1 MRFLRCSAVLLV
13 VAIGGWAMA
22 GRHTMPLD
30 GTWSVED
37 TRTADASPQTDTHQ
51 TPVPGMINL
60 AQPAFAD
67 VDRFDSR
74 EMIERRIREKTMPAS
89 ERTTA
94 AGVARQQRNY
104 FWLRRTFRAPAA
116 RQVAFLKVNKA
127 QFGTA
132 VWLNGKKIG
141 EHLGCFT
148 AGYFNLAGAILWG
161 AENEL
166 VIRIG
171 AHPAVLPPSV
181 ACGTDFEKIK
191 WTPGIYDSVS
201 LEFSDNPRIESV
213 QVAPRIRSSE
223 ILVETVVKNYLD
235 RAVTFAL
242 THRVKPW
249 NTPATQSVTLRAGER
264 KTLTA
269 TVKLAG
275 AKLWSPESP
284 TLYTVE
290 TSTGGDSVA
299 SRFGMREFRF
309 DTATKRAYLNGKLI
323 FLRGSNITL
332 HRFFEDPKCGAL
344 PWNEKWVRKLLVE
357 IPHQMNWNSFRF
369 CIGPVPDKW
378 LEIAD
383 EAGLLIQNEFF
394 IWTGRDKWHTE
405 WDTGDLITQ
414 YKEWMRDNWNHPSV
428 AIWDSCN
435 ETNADVLGDTII
447 PAVRGLDRSNRPW
460 ENGYNLPQG
469 PDDPIEDHPYLFS
482 RYVFGEKKPF
492 RMEELEK
499 MFGTRSKNA
508 AYPSSHAL
516 ILNEYDWLWL
526 NRDGTSTELTKPVYD
541 DIMKKGATA
550 EERFATNAYLLAGLT
565 EYWRAWRNYAAV
577 LHFVYL
583 TCSYPGVYTADHFR
597 NVETLELEPNFADYM
612 KEAFRPLGVYINFWQ
627 PSLAAGTKRS
637 YAIMMINDEGT
648 PAAGKLTLGFDG
660 GAKKETRF
668 VLPAYGQQTYQLE
681 LEAPATPGDYLLK
694 ATAQNESKPGM
705 APTLCRRRVAIH

>member
-1 MRFLRCSAVLLV
+1 MV
-13 VAIGGWAMA
+13 
-22 GRHTMPLD
+22 GRQTIPLD
-30 GTWSVED
+30 GTWPVED
-37 TRTADASPQTDTHQ
+37 STGADVPPQAYTHQ

-60 AQPAFAD
+60 AQPGFAD

-94 AGVARQQRNY
+94 VGVARQQRNY
-104 FWLRRTFRAPAA
+104 FWLRRAFRAPAA

-148 AGYFNLAGAILWG
+148 AGYFNVAGAMRWG
-161 AENEL
+161 AENDL

-171 AHPAVLPPSV
+171 AHPAVLPASV
-181 ACGTDFEKIK
+181 TCGTDFEKIK

-201 LEFSDNPRIESV
+201 LELSDNPRIESV

-235 RAVTFAL
+235 RPATFTL
-242 THRVKPW
+242 TERVKPW
-249 NTPATQSVTLRAGER
+249 SAAAAQTVTLQAGER

-269 TVKLAG
+269 MVKLPG
-275 AKLWSPESP
+275 VKLWSPESP

-344 PWNEKWVRKLLVE
+344 VWNEKWVRKLLVE
-357 IPHQMNWNSFRF
+357 IPHQMHWNSFRF

-394 IWTGRDKWHTE
+394 IWTGGNGWHTE
-405 WDTGDLITQ
+405 WDTGNLITQ
-414 YKEWMRDNWNHPSV
+414 YTEWMRDNWNHPSV

-435 ETNADVLGDTII
+435 ETIANVLGDTII

-469 PDDPIEDHPYLFS
+469 PDDPVEDHPYLFS
-482 RYVFGEKKPF
+482 RYHSREKRAF
-492 RMEELEK
+492 HMTELES
-499 MFGTRSKNA
+499 MVGSRPSKG
-508 AYPSSHAL
+508 SSGPHAHAL

-526 NRDGTSTELTKPVYD
+526 NRDGTATELTKEVYD
-541 DIMKKGATA
+541 DIPGKNATA
-550 EERFATNAYLLAGLT
+550 EERFAVNAYLLAGLT

-627 PSLAAGTKRS
+627 PNLKAGSKRA
-637 YAIMMINDEGT
+637 YAIMLINDEAV

-660 GAKKETRF
+660 GATKETRF
-668 VLPAYGQQTYQLE
+668 ALPAYGQQTYELE
-681 LEAPATPGDYLLK
+681 LEAPATAGNYLLK
-694 ATAQNESKPGM
+694 ATARSERQPGTP
-705 APTLCRRRVAIH
+705 PTLSRRRVAVN